1 MSMKS
6 YLLAFVPL
14 VLLGFQR
21 EHPSE
26 SQHFSSDQPT
36 VLVPTASQK
45 EVEKVVTTILS
56 SYHYRRMPLDDSLS
70 SKVWTNYLKEVDNG
84 KAYLLASDVQA
95 FEKYRYQIDDY
106 LQAGNLTPAYDLFNL
121 FMKRF
126 HERMAYV
133 SKLTDKPFDFSKDES
148 YETNR
153 DKAQWANSTA
163 ELDDLWRKIV
173 KSQALDYKLQGKK
186 DTAIY
191 RLIKDRY
198 VNLDKQT
205 SKVKS
210 DYVFQSFMNSF
221 AEVIDP
227 HTSYM
232 APPDASRFKDEMAQ
246 SFEGI
251 GATLTPENDYTK
263 IRELVPGGPAM
274 KSGQVRENDRIVGV
288 AQGTNGQ
295 MVDVVGW
302 ALDDVV
308 KLIRGPKG
316 TTVRL
321 NILKPDALPGSQPH
335 EIKIVRDKVKL
346 EDGVAKAEI
355 VPMTYGNKEYRMGVI
370 TLPGFYQNFEE
381 MRKGDK
387 DYTSTSRDVQRFLE
401 QFKQAKVDG
410 VVLDLRY
417 NGGGSLDEAIKLTGL
432 FIKDGPVVQV
442 KDAMGRIDADDDP
455 DPQQVYAGPLAVI
468 VNRFSASASEIFA
481 GAIQDY
487 KRGLVIGGTTYGKG
501 TVQQLLD
508 LNQFLPKETEK
519 VGLLKMTRAKF
530 YRITGSSTQHKGV
543 TPDIELPSRFSAEE
557 FGESSQPTAL
567 PWDQIKPSVFTEYTN
582 VDPKTL
588 EKLRTK
594 YNERYKADPDLLRLT
609 AEVSDFQKNK
619 DKTLLSLNEAN
630 RRKEMEEAKKRKDEL
645 AKLGEGKP
653 NPYEVVLL
661 GDKLTQL
668 GTAGG
673 GMPGQDVASADIR
686 QKMKENF
693 ISKFKEDAE
702 LKESIR
708 ILADWISLK

>member
-14 VLLGFQR
+14 VLLGFQPER
-21 EHPSE
+21 PSVAQKL
-26 SQHFSSDQPT
+26 STDQPV
-36 VLVPTASQK
+36 VLAPTASQK
-45 EVEKVVTTILS
+45 EVEKIVTTILS
-56 SYHYRRMPLDDSLS
+56 SYHYRRVPLDDSLS
-70 SKVWTNYLKEVDNG
+70 TKVWDNYLKEVDNG
-84 KAYLLASDVQA
+84 KAYLLASDVA
-95 FEKYRYQIDDY
+95 SFEKYRYQMDDY
-106 LQAGNLTPAYDLFNL
+106 LQSGNLTPAYDLFNL
-121 FMKRF
+121 FLKRF
-126 HERMAYV
+126 HERMQFV
-133 SKLTDKPFDFSKDES
+133 TKLTDKPFDFTKDES

-153 DKAQWANSTA
+153 DKVSWAKTPA
-163 ELDDLWRKIV
+163 ELDELWQKIV

-191 RLIKDRY
+191 RLLKERY
-198 VNLDKQT
+198 TNLDKQT
-205 SKVKS
+205 SKVKG
-210 DYVFQSFMNSF
+210 DYVFQTFMNSF

-263 IRELVPGGPAM
+263 VRELVPGGPAM
-274 KSGQVRENDRIVGV
+274 KSGLIHENDRIVGV
-288 AQGTNGQ
+288 GQGASGQ

-302 ALDDVV
+302 SLDDVV

-321 NILKPDALPGSQPH
+321 NILKSDALPGSMPR

-346 EDGVAKAEI
+346 EEGVAKAEV
-355 VPMTYGNKEYRMGVI
+355 VPMTFEKKEYRIGII

-387 DYTSTSRDVQRFLE
+387 DYNSTSRDVQRFLE

-455 DPQQVYAGPLAVI
+455 DPQQVYAGPLAVL

-487 KRGLVIGGTTYGKG
+487 KRGIIIGGTTYGKG

-508 LNQFLPKETEK
+508 LNQFLPKETDK

-567 PWDQIKPSVFTEYTN
+567 PWDQIKPSVFTEYTSLTPN
-582 VDPKTL
+582 VLD
-588 EKLRTK
+588 KLRGR
-594 YNERYKADPDLLRLT
+594 YNERFKADPDLLRLS
-609 AEVSDFQKNK
+609 AEVGDFLKNK
-619 DKTLLSLNEAN
+619 DKSMISLNEAT
-630 RRKEMEEAKKRKDEL
+630 RRKELEEAKKRKEEL
-645 AKLGEGKP
+645 AKLGTDKQ

-661 GDKLTQL
+661 NDKIAQL
-668 GTAGG
+668 GASGG
-673 GMPGQDVASADIR
+673 GMPGQDVASADTR

-702 LKESIR
+702 LKETTR

>member
-1 MSMKS
+1 MKS

-14 VLLGFQR
+14 VLLGFQP
-21 EHPSE
+21 EHPISA
-26 SQHFSSDQPT
+26 QKLTSDQPA
-36 VLVPTASQK
+36 VLVPTNSQK
-45 EVEKVVTTILS
+45 EVEKLVTSILS
-56 SYHYRRMPLDDSLS
+56 SYHYRRMPLDDTLS
-70 SKVWTNYLKEVDNG
+70 NKVWDNYLKEIDNG
-84 KAYLLASDVQA
+84 KAYLLSSDVQA

-133 SKLTDKPFDFSKDES
+133 KKLTDKPFDFTKDET

-153 DKAQWANSTA
+153 DKVSWAQSPA
-163 ELDDLWRKIV
+163 ELDELWQKII
-173 KSQALDYKLQGKK
+173 KSQALDYKLQGKA
-186 DTAIY
+186 DTAIN
-191 RLIKDRY
+191 RTLKDRY
-198 VNLDKQT
+198 TNLEKQF

-210 DYVFQSFMNSF
+210 EYVFQTFMNSF

-227 HTSYM
+227 HTNYM

-263 IRELVPGGPAM
+263 VRELLVGGPAM
-274 KSGQVRENDRIVGV
+274 KSGLVQVNDRIVGV
-288 AQGTNGQ
+288 AQGEGGQ

-302 ALDDVV
+302 NLDDVV

-321 NILKPDALPGSQPH
+321 NILKADAAAGSLPK
-335 EIKIVRDKVKL
+335 EIKIVRDKIKL
-346 EDGVAKAEI
+346 EEGVAKAEV
-355 VPMTYGNKEYRMGVI
+355 VPMTFEKKEYKIGVI
-370 TLPGFYQNFEE
+370 TLPGFYQNYEE

-387 DYTSTSRDVQRFLE
+387 DYTSTTRDVQRFLD
-401 QFKQAKVDG
+401 QFKDQKVDG

-432 FIKDGPVVQV
+432 FIKQGPVVQV
-442 KDAMGRIDADDDP
+442 KDAMGRIDVDDDT
-455 DPQQVYAGPLAVI
+455 DPQQVYAGPLAVL

-487 KRGLVIGGTTYGKG
+487 KRGVIIGGTTYGKG

-508 LNQFLPKETEK
+508 LNQFLPKEPEK

-567 PWDQIKPSVFTEYTN
+567 PWDQIRSSTFVPYNSVT
-582 VDPKTL
+582 PATL
-588 EKLRTK
+588 EKLR
-594 YNERYKADPDLLRLT
+594 ERYDQRSKLDTDLLRLNW
-609 AEVSDFQKNK
+609 EVADFQKNK
-619 DKTLLSLNEAN
+619 DKTLVSLNEAT
-630 RRKEMEEAKKRKDEL
+630 RRKEIEEMKKRKEEL
-645 AKLGEGKP
+645 SKLNAGKT

-661 GDKLTQL
+661 GDKITQL
-668 GTAGG
+668 GAAGG
-673 GMPGQDVASADIR
+673 GMPGQDVASANTR

-693 ISKFKEDAE
+693 IAKFKDDAE
-702 LKESIR
+702 LKETTR
-708 ILADWISLK
+708 ILADLISIKQ

>member
-1 MSMKS
+1 MKS

-14 VLLGFQR
+14 VLLGFQP
-21 EHPSE
+21 EHPISA
-26 SQHFSSDQPT
+26 QKLTSDQPA
-36 VLVPTASQK
+36 VLVPTNSQK
-45 EVEKVVTTILS
+45 EVEKLVTSILS
-56 SYHYRRMPLDDSLS
+56 SYHYRRMPLDDTLS
-70 SKVWTNYLKEVDNG
+70 NKVWDNYLKEIDNG
-84 KAYLLASDVQA
+84 KAYLLSSDVQA

-133 SKLTDKPFDFSKDES
+133 KKLTDKPFDFTKDET

-153 DKAQWANSTA
+153 DKVSWAQSPA
-163 ELDDLWRKIV
+163 ELDELWQKII
-173 KSQALDYKLQGKK
+173 KSQALDYKLQGKA
-186 DTAIY
+186 DTAIN
-191 RLIKDRY
+191 RTLKDRY
-198 VNLDKQT
+198 TNLEKQF

-210 DYVFQSFMNSF
+210 DYVFQTFMNSF

-227 HTSYM
+227 HTNYM

-263 IRELVPGGPAM
+263 VRELLVGGPAM
-274 KSGQVRENDRIVGV
+274 KSGLVQVNDRIVGV
-288 AQGTNGQ
+288 AQGEGGQ

-302 ALDDVV
+302 NLDDVV

-321 NILKPDALPGSQPH
+321 NILKADAAAGSLPK
-335 EIKIVRDKVKL
+335 EIKIVRDKIKL
-346 EDGVAKAEI
+346 EEGVAKAEV
-355 VPMTYGNKEYRMGVI
+355 VPMTFEKKEYKIGVI
-370 TLPGFYQNFEE
+370 TLPGFYQNYEE

-387 DYTSTSRDVQRFLE
+387 DYTSTTRDVQRFLD
-401 QFKQAKVDG
+401 QFKDQKVDG

-432 FIKDGPVVQV
+432 FIKQGPVVQV
-442 KDAMGRIDADDDP
+442 KDAMGRIDVDDDT
-455 DPQQVYAGPLAVI
+455 DPQQVYAGPLAVL

-487 KRGLVIGGTTYGKG
+487 KRGVIIGGTTYGKG

-508 LNQFLPKETEK
+508 LNQFLPKEPEK

-567 PWDQIKPSVFTEYTN
+567 PWDQIRSSTFVPYNSVTPS
-582 VDPKTL
+582 TL
-588 EKLRTK
+588 EKLR
-594 YNERYKADPDLLRLT
+594 ERYDQRSKLDTDLLRLNW
-609 AEVSDFQKNK
+609 EVADFQKNK
-619 DKTLLSLNEAN
+619 DKTLISLNEAT
-630 RRKEMEEAKKRKDEL
+630 RRKEIEEMKKRKEEL
-645 AKLGEGKP
+645 SKLNAGKT

-661 GDKLTQL
+661 GDKITQL
-668 GTAGG
+668 GAAGG
-673 GMPGQDVASADIR
+673 GMPGQDVASANTR

-693 ISKFKEDAE
+693 IAKFKDDAE
-702 LKESIR
+702 LKETTR
-708 ILADWISLK
+708 ILADLISIKQ

>member
-1 MSMKS
+1 MKS

-14 VLLGFQR
+14 VLLGFQP
-21 EHPSE
+21 EHPIAA
-26 SQHFSSDQPT
+26 QKLTSDQPA
-36 VLVPTASQK
+36 VLVPTNSQK
-45 EVEKVVTTILS
+45 EVEKLVTNILS
-56 SYHYRRMPLDDSLS
+56 SYHYRRMPLDDTLS
-70 SKVWTNYLKEVDNG
+70 NKVWDNYLKEIDNG
-84 KAYLLASDVQA
+84 KAYLLSSDVQA

-126 HERMAYV
+126 HERMTYV
-133 SKLTDKPFDFSKDES
+133 RKLTDKPFDFTKDET

-153 DKAQWANSTA
+153 DKVSWAQSPADLD
-163 ELDDLWRKIV
+163 ELWQKII
-173 KSQALDYKLQGKK
+173 KSQALDYKLQGKA
-186 DTAIY
+186 DTAIN
-191 RLIKDRY
+191 RTLKDRY
-198 VNLDKQT
+198 TNLEKQF

-210 DYVFQSFMNSF
+210 EYVFQTFMNSF

-263 IRELVPGGPAM
+263 VRELMVGGPAM
-274 KSGQVRENDRIVGV
+274 KSGLVQVNDRIVGV
-288 AQGTNGQ
+288 AQGEGGQ
-295 MVDVVGW
+295 MVDVIGW
-302 ALDDVV
+302 NLDDVV

-321 NILKPDALPGSQPH
+321 NILKADAAAGSLPK
-335 EIKIVRDKVKL
+335 EIKIVRDKIKL
-346 EDGVAKAEI
+346 EEGVAKAEV
-355 VPMTYGNKEYRMGVI
+355 VPMTFEKKEYKIGVI
-370 TLPGFYQNFEE
+370 TLPGFYQNYDE

-387 DYTSTSRDVQRFLE
+387 DYTSTTRDVKRFLD
-401 QFKQAKVDG
+401 QFKDQKVDG
-410 VVLDLRY
+410 VVLDLRF

-432 FIKDGPVVQV
+432 FIKEGPVVQV
-442 KDAMGRIDADDDP
+442 KDAMGRIDVDDDT
-455 DPQQVYAGPLAVI
+455 DPEQVYAGPLAVL

-487 KRGLVIGGTTYGKG
+487 KRGVIIGGTTYGKG

-508 LNQFLPKETEK
+508 LNQFLPKEPEK

-543 TPDIELPSRFSAEE
+543 KPDIELPSRFSAEE
-557 FGESSQPTAL
+557 FGESSQPSAL
-567 PWDQIKPSVFTEYTN
+567 PWDQIRSSTFVPYNSVTTATI
-582 VDPKTL
+582 D
-588 EKLRTK
+588 KLRQRFDQRSKVDT
-594 YNERYKADPDLLRLT
+594 DLLRLNW
-609 AEVSDFQKNK
+609 EVADFQKNK
-619 DKTLLSLNEAN
+619 DKTVVSLNEAT
-630 RRKEMEEAKKRKDEL
+630 RRKELDDLKKRKEEL
-645 AKLGEGKP
+645 AKLNSGKT

-668 GTAGG
+668 PTAGG
-673 GMPGQDVASADIR
+673 GMPGQDVASANTR

-693 ISKFKEDAE
+693 IAKFKDDAE
-702 LKESIR
+702 LKETTR
-708 ILADWISLK
+708 ILADLISQK